1 MVPGM
6 GELRPGQVLTEA
18 DRPVAAKG
26 RSRRKSPL
34 RSDFADAEEWIRL
47 ARLAH
52 VRLSPWGEP
61 AAATPMRAFL
71 KLAGVALPDY
81 LAWAGEDTLDTFGQR
96 NAEWPLRAWM
106 GLVLERRPVVKAKVR
121 RPKAAAR

>member
-1 MVPGM
+1 M
-6 GELRPGQVLTEA
+6 GELRPGQLLTGA
-18 DRPVAAKG
+18 DRPDAARG
-26 RSRRKSPL
+26 RSRRKSPF
-34 RSDFADAEEWIRL
+34 RSDFADADEWTRL

-61 AAATPMRAFL
+61 AAATAMRAFL
-71 KLAGVALPDY
+71 KLAGVVLSDY

-106 GLVLERRPVVKAKVR
+106 GLVLERWPAVKAKVQ
-121 RPKAAAR
+121 RPKPVAR

>member
-1 MVPGM
+1 M
-6 GELRPGQVLTEA
+6 LTVV
-18 DRPVAAKG
+18 DRPLAVKR

-34 RSDFADAEEWIRL
+34 RSDFADAEEWTRL
-47 ARLAH
+47 ARVAH

-61 AAATPMRAFL
+61 AAATAMRAFL

-81 LAWAGEDTLDTFGQR
+81 LAWTGEDTLVAFAQR

-106 GLVLERRPVVKAKVR
+106 GLVLERWPVVKAKAQRTKPVA
-121 RPKAAAR
+121 P